1 MHQDSVSAVYL
12 RFAGASFVAFAVIAV
27 TFGFLGAGLLRSTRE
42 DAATRATLAYASPLL
57 RALETPNG
65 DAAARAGAT
74 GTGML
79 AEPYRA
85 VQVLDAKGAVVYA
98 GGSAL
103 PVRGLPSN
111 GASSTLRSVDGQMLF
126 VTGARAGAYSV
137 AIAQDN
143 APIQSAISSAQRT
156 LAGLVAI
163 FAVAAYVALQA
174 AYWLGV
180 NRLIKT
186 YRRLLHLYNR
196 GDEIRSSLDMQ
207 EVVAHLSR
215 DATAMARGEYG
226 LVALFDEAS
235 GDLTLQATYEHA
247 ASSVG
252 HHTRRIEEWY
262 LRRCVVTNTPVAST
276 QSAAAYRP
284 IFGAALDGEGRSVVM
299 ACVPIAMHDRP
310 LGVLAV
316 LRDARRGGF
325 TQSEIAGVEAL
336 ASQGVMAVE
345 QAQLF
350 AKVRSHAN
358 EIELSY
364 DATLKALMA
373 ALDAKDEVTEG
384 HCERVAKMTVHLARA
399 MGLTGQA
406 LVDMERGA
414 LLHDVGKIGVPDA
427 VLKKPKALNDL
438 EWEAMRKHPLLA
450 GLMVSKI
457 GFLEGALPIL
467 LYHHERYDGAGYPFG
482 LAGDAIPLDA
492 RIFMVIDAYDA
503 MTSDRPYR
511 TAMSH
516 EQAMEEVAAHNGKQF
531 DPDVVHAFAEMM
543 ASRPELRHAGG
554 TRVLIGHD
562 DDHDDHEDA
571 VA

>member
-1 MHQDSVSAVYL
+1 MHQDSTSAVYL
-12 RFAGASFVAFAVIAV
+12 RFAGASFVAFLIIAV
-27 TFGFLGAGLLRSTRE
+27 TFGFMGAGLLRSTRQ
-42 DAATRATLAYASPLL
+42 DAATRATQAYASPLL
-57 RALETPNG
+57 RALEAPGG
-65 DAAARAGAT
+65 DAAARAGAA
-74 GTGML
+74 GAGML

-85 VQVLDAKGAVVYA
+85 VQVLGADGTVVYA

-103 PVRGLPSN
+103 PARGLPS
-111 GASSTLRSVDGQMLF
+111 DGTSATVKSADGRTLF
-126 VTGARAGAYSV
+126 VTGARAGGYSV

-143 APIQSAISSAQRT
+143 APIQSAIFRAQRA
-156 LAGLVAI
+156 LAVLVAI
-163 FAVAAYVALQA
+163 FAVAGYAALQA
-174 AYWLGV
+174 AYWIGV
-180 NRLIKT
+180 NGLAKR

-196 GDEIRSSLDMQ
+196 GDEIRSSLDMA

-215 DATAMARGEYG
+215 DATALARGEYG
-226 LVALFDEAS
+226 MVALFDEAS

-247 ASSVG
+247 VSAVG

-262 LRRCVVTNTPVAST
+262 LRRCVVTNTPVSST

-284 IFGAALDGEGRSVVM
+284 IFGPALDGEGRSVAM
-299 ACVPIAMHDRP
+299 MCVPISMHNRP

-350 AKVRSHAN
+350 AKVRSHAD

-384 HCERVAKMTVHLARA
+384 HCERVAKLTIQLARE
-399 MGLTGQA
+399 MGLEGQA

-467 LYHHERYDGAGYPFG
+467 LYHHERYDGQGYPFG
-482 LAGDAIPLDA
+482 LAGDAIPLEA

-511 TAMSH
+511 AALSH
-516 EQAMEEVAAHNGKQF
+516 EEAMAEIASHNGKQF
-531 DPDVVHAFAEMM
+531 DPDVVHAFAELMS
-543 ASRPELRHAGG
+543 SRPELRHAGG
-554 TRVLIGHD
+554 TRVLLGHD
-562 DDHDDHEDA
+562 DDHEDA